1 MCSKAEH
8 TQKHATSCVSYELR
22 AVSLEAFGAKVNNRP
37 MRRKQKFRAAS
48 RKFKETKPMRLNSI
62 LTRTNGAALT
72 AVAALCIFFAGS
84 AKADCSQLA
93 KPRAIATFADFA
105 DGSVHA
111 AAKPLAHTV
120 GDAEMEAK
128 PAGANSIVGLWMSTF
143 LSQGQ
148 IVDQGFDMWTSDGLE
163 VLNDTPPPATG
174 NVCLGTW
181 VRVAPNTYLLKHPSW
196 TFDAAGNLNGTAIIR
211 ETITV
216 DPSGH
221 TYKGTFTVDVLSLSG
236 NPLQHFAGTITG
248 TRITVD

>member
-1 MCSKAEH
+1 MK
-8 TQKHATSCVSYELR
+8 
-22 AVSLEAFGAKVNNRP
+22 
-37 MRRKQKFRAAS
+37 
-48 RKFKETKPMRLNSI
+48 LNSI
-62 LTRTNGAALT
+62 MTKTSGTAVA
-72 AVAALCIFFAGS
+72 AVAALCIFFAGT
-84 AKADCSQLA
+84 AKADCSQLT
-93 KPRAIATFADFA
+93 KPRAIATFADFT
-105 DGSVHA
+105 DGTSNVRGVN
-111 AAKPLAHTV
+111 AAKPMAHIV
-120 GDAEMEAK
+120 GDPEAEAK
-128 PAGANSIVGLWMSTF
+128 ALGGSNSIVGLWMSTF

-196 TFDAAGNLNGTAIIR
+196 TFDDAGNLNGTAIIR

-216 DPSGH
+216 DPSGQ

-236 NPLQHFAGTITG
+236 NPLQHIAGTISG